1 MSAQSNDLVQRIE
14 RLERQLR
21 RARTLL
27 GAGLLVGAA
36 VALVAAT
43 AVTEPE
49 GLRARSLTIVD
60 EQGTERIIIAAPL
73 PSPAGEANP
82 RFLPATGMMINDS
95 NGRERFG
102 IGLYP
107 NGQMT
112 MGFDAAPGQGTGG
125 NRERLHLG
133 VMPDGTSF
141 IRFLSQRSGLA
152 GRMLLNKQDKVA
164 LEFWDQ
170 QGTVMRRGAL
180 DVDGWKR
187 LPDYPIP
194 QRK

>member
-1 MSAQSNDLVQRIE
+1 MSGDSFRLERRLERI
-14 RLERQLR
+14 ERQLR
-21 RARTLL
+21 RTRALL
-27 GAGLLVGAA
+27 GSCLLAGAA
-36 VALVAAT
+36 VALAA
-43 AVTEPE
+43 ASAPGEPGE
-49 GLRARSLTIVD
+49 LRARALVIVD
-60 EQGTERIIIAAPL
+60 EKGTERIIMAAPL

-82 RFLPATGMMINDS
+82 RFLPATGLMINDAE
-95 NGRERFG
+95 GRERFG
-102 IGLYP
+102 VGLYP

-141 IRFLSQRSGLA
+141 IRFLSQRSGIA
-152 GRMLLNKQDKVA
+152 GRMLLNKQDRVA

-170 QGTVMRRGAL
+170 RGAVFRRGTL
-180 DVDGWKR
+180 DVDGWKQ

-194 QRK
+194 ERK

>member
-1 MSAQSNDLVQRIE
+1 MSAKSNDLVQRIE

-21 RARTLL
+21 RAQALL
-27 GAGLLVGAA
+27 GAGILAGAA
-36 VALVAAT
+36 VAVVGATAAT
-43 AVTEPE
+43 EPG

-60 EQGTERIIIAAPL
+60 EQGTERIIVAAPL

-82 RFLPATGMMINDS
+82 RFLPATGLMINDS

-141 IRFLSQRSGLA
+141 IRFLSQRSGIA
-152 GRMLLNKQDKVA
+152 GRMLLNKQDRVA

-170 QGTVMRRGAL
+170 HGTVMRRGTL

-194 QRK
+194 ERK

>member
-1 MSAQSNDLVQRIE
+1 MSANSNDLVQRIE

-21 RARTLL
+21 RAQALL
-27 GAGLLVGAA
+27 GAGILAGAA
-36 VALVAAT
+36 VALVGATAAT
-43 AVTEPE
+43 EPS

-60 EQGTERIIIAAPL
+60 ERGTDRIIIAAPL

-82 RFLPATGMMINDS
+82 RFLPATGLMINDS

-141 IRFLSQRSGLA
+141 LRFLSQRSGIA
-152 GRMLLNKQDKVA
+152 GRMLLNKQDRVA

-170 QGTVMRRGAL
+170 HGTVMRRGTL

-194 QRK
+194 ERK